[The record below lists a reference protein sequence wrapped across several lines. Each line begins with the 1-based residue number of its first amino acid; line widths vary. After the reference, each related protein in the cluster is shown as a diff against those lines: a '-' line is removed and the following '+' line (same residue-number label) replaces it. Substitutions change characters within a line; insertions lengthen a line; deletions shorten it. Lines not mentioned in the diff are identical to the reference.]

1 MLTLQRTLTNIF
13 HRLMKSTNMS
23 TVQNSRRRKAPLRD
37 QPYIFAHE
45 AQQWTGCVLHDE
57 VEIICARVEARRVS
71 TRGVSDSQRQ
81 KVRTMTEW
89 FLNCLIQTEET
100 FPRSWLAIGL
110 SSSYFQPAGPLQ
122 GKIGYDQFVN
132 RLIPALESLGWISIR
147 KGFFD
152 HTQQN
157 SRLSRIRAK
166 GNLRTAIS
174 RVRYLWQ
181 QQSPTDQGL
190 ILLFDGKKKD
200 RRLIQTPSTRE
211 VDRWRNDLHD
221 FNKFLCGYSICL
233 AVPDY
238 ELNVIAKRLNQRED
252 AWLDRRKPVLNY
264 RAVTLRRFFARGRL
278 DRGGRFYGGWWQRVP
293 SEYRKHI
300 TINGKKTDEWDFS
313 SMALRLL
320 YAHHKEDPGVGDLYD
335 VGLGTQNPNVRS
347 AIKLCI
353 NALLNAES
361 GRYQL
366 DKHVINAVGI
376 SQRELQEIVLKRH
389 PIIRQNLRTDIGLY
403 LQFLESEIAFHVMLE
418 MMRGHN
424 TPVLPIH
431 DSFLVRNGYTN
442 ELAKQMQDS
451 FQLIAGQSATLS
463 VDRFQTHPAFVFPTD
478 DSGLMIP
485 DFGRLQ
491 SSLSSMCYRYNSSN
505 PNAMF
510 D

>member
-1 MLTLQRTLTNIF
+1 MLALLGAIGLFYQSVKRA
-13 HRLMKSTNMS
+13 NMS
-23 TVQNSRRRKAPLRD
+23 TVQNIRRRKAPLRD

-57 VEIICARVEARRVS
+57 VDKICARVEAQRVS
-71 TRGVSDSQRQ
+71 TRGVFDSQRQ
-81 KVRTMTEW
+81 KVRSITEW

-100 FPRSWLAIGL
+100 FPRSWLAIGM
-110 SSSYFQPAGPLQ
+110 SSSYFGPAGPLQ
-122 GKIGYDQFVN
+122 GKIGYDLFVK
-132 RLIPALESLGWISIR
+132 RLIPAMESLGWISIR

-152 HTQQN
+152 KTQQN

-166 GNLRTAIS
+166 GKLRYAIS
-174 RVRYLWQ
+174 QVRYLWQ

-200 RRLIQTPSTRE
+200 RRLIETPSTKE

-233 AVPDY
+233 AIPDY
-238 ELNVIAKRLNQRED
+238 ELNVIAKRLNQRME
-252 AWLDRRKPVLNY
+252 ARLDRRKPVLNY
-264 RAVTLRRFFARGRL
+264 RAVTLRRIFARGRL
-278 DRGGRFYGGWWQRVP
+278 DRGGRFYGGWWQHVP
-293 SEYRKHI
+293 SEYRRHI
-300 TINGKKTDEWDFS
+300 TINGKKTNEWDFS

-320 YAHHKEDPGVGDLYD
+320 YAHHKADPGVSDLYD
-335 VGLGTQNPNVRS
+335 VGLGTQNRNVRS
-347 AIKLCI
+347 VIKLYI
-353 NALLNAES
+353 NALLNDES
-361 GRYQL
+361 GRFKL
-366 DKHVINAVGI
+366 AKHEINAVGV
-376 SQRELQEIVLKRH
+376 SQRELKDLVLKRH
-389 PIIRQNLRTDIGLY
+389 PIIRQHLRTGIGLY

-485 DFGRLQ
+485 DFKTLQ
-491 SSLSSMCYRYNSSN
+491 SSLSSICSRYNSSN
-505 PNAMF
+505 PNAIF